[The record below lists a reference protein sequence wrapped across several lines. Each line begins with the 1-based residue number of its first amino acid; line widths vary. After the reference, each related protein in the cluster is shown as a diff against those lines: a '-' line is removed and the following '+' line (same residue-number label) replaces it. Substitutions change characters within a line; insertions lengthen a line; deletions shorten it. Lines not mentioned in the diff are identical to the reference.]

1 VAPPTAEGRWSILRQ
16 PVTSPT
22 EAAAARA
29 QQLLA
34 RYGVLTRE
42 VAGAEGIAGG
52 FSAVYDVL
60 KVLEDAGR
68 IRRGYFASGVG
79 ATQFALPAALDLL
92 RSLKEMPEDAEVVVL
107 AATDPANPYG
117 TILHWPD
124 AATGEDRGRTPTRS
138 AGSLV
143 VMVNGA
149 LAAYISRGARQL
161 LAFLP
166 EDEPARS
173 TTARALARTLARFR
187 LLVQEINGI
196 PAAEHPL
203 AAYLIE
209 AGFNPSAMGF
219 QIRQASLGRGA

>member
-1 VAPPTAEGRWSILRQ
+1 MSATESATAL
-16 PVTSPT
+16 
-22 EAAAARA
+22 A

-42 VAGAEGIAGG
+42 VAAVENIAGG
-52 FSAVYDVL
+52 FSAVYDIL
-60 KVLEDAGR
+60 KALEDAGR
-68 IRRGYFASGVG
+68 IRRGYFASEVG

-92 RSLKEMPEDAEVVVL
+92 RSLKDVPDEPEVVVL

-117 TILHWPD
+117 TILRWPD
-124 AATGEDRGRTPTRS
+124 ARSADDRGRGPTRS

-143 VMVNGA
+143 VIVNGA

-173 TTARALARTLARFR
+173 TTARALAATLARLG
-187 LLVQEINGI
+187 LLVHEVNGL

-203 AAYLIE
+203 SPYLIE
-209 AGFNPSAMGF
+209 AGFSPSAMGF
-219 QIRQASLGRGA
+219 QIRHGGFGRRA